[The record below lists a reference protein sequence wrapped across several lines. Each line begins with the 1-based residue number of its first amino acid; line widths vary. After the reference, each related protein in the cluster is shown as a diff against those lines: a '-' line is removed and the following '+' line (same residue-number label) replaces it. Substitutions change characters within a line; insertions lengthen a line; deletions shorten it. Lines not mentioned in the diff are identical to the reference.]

1 MAVLLYGCLATMLSQ
16 SINGPIFVEQGWD
29 TFFLGKFANSLIFL
43 CVIHALKKMFIVD
56 NILVV

>member
-1 MAVLLYGCLATMLSQ
+1 MLSQ

-43 CVIHALKKMFIVD
+43 CVIHALKKMLIVA